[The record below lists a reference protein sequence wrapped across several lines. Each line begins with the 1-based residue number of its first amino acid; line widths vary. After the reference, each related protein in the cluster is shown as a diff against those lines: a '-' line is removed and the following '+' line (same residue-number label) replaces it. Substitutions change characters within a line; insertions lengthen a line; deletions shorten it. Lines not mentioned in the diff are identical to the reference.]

1 MQSSEVG
8 ILGVIGPKLWPPPNI
23 EGGVS
28 FYREV
33 MKGKMETNTAFRV

>member
-8 ILGVIGPKLWPPPNI
+8 FLGVIGPKLRPPPNI

-28 FYREV
+28 FYKEV
-33 MKGKMETNTAFRV
+33 MKWKMETNARFRV